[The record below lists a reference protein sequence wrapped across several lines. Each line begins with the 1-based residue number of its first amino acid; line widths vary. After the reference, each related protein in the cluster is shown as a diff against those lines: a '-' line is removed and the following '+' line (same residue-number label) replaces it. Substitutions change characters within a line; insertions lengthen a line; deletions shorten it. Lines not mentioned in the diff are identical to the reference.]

1 MDIYFKDT
9 HVYRILRQ
17 YICFFEDG
25 QNLSEEE
32 IDQRC
37 CDIVTN
43 ILESSDSDLE
53 SSIRFMQ
60 IERDVRYIN
69 TELDKARRE
78 GYQIGLEERL
88 KELDKM
94 LCET

>member
-1 MDIYFKDT
+1 MFFK
-9 HVYRILRQ
+9 
-17 YICFFEDG
+17 DG

-32 IDQRC
+32 MDQRC
-37 CDIVTN
+37 RDIVTN

-53 SSIRFMQ
+53 SGIKFMQ

-69 TELDKARRE
+69 TELDKAKRE